1 MNNRELRVQDLISG
15 FRRDWKL
22 FLVIVAWFL
31 LLGLAAGFFFSGRAS
46 AEGSGSAQASVSYTH
61 LTLPTIDDV

>member
-22 FLVIVAWFL
+22 FLVIVAGFL
-31 LLGLAAGFFFSGRAS
+31 LLGQIGRAS
-46 AEGSGSAQASVSYTH
+46 CRERVSVQ
-61 LTLPTIDDV
+61 V

>member
-22 FLVIVAWFL
+22 FLVIVAGFL

-46 AEGSGSAQASVSYTH
+46 AEGSGSAQAW
-61 LTLPTIDDV
+61 